1 MTEIIL
7 ASASPRRLA
16 LLKQIGVAPDE
27 VLPADIDE
35 NVLPCET
42 PARYV
47 ARMAR
52 QKAEKVACAK
62 GGDAFVL
69 AADTA
74 VACGNR
80 ILPKA
85 ETEKQ
90 ALECLN
96 MLSGRRHTVFG
107 GICLIT
113 PDGRALSRVVRT
125 AVVFA
130 RLSDAQK
137 RDYLDGGEWRGKA
150 GGYAIQGKAAVF
162 ARQIMGSYSN
172 VVGLSLYETANLL
185 NGNGVLI

>member
-1 MTEIIL
+1 M
-7 ASASPRRLA
+7 A

-62 GGDAFVL
+62 GGNAFVL

>member
-96 MLSGRRHTVFG
+96 MILGADPCEG
-107 GICLIT
+107 LCL
-113 PDGRALSRVVRT
+113 
-125 AVVFA
+125 
-130 RLSDAQK
+130 
-137 RDYLDGGEWRGKA
+137 
-150 GGYAIQGKAAVF
+150 
-162 ARQIMGSYSN
+162 
-172 VVGLSLYETANLL
+172 
-185 NGNGVLI
+185 